1 MPVSRQNLAAELC
14 LPRVRERHH
23 CSAHVAA
30 AAAPTPEVPE
40 CATCSDYWSS
50 HASAARPTR
59 PWNGALRPPRARDS
73 MTLTACLWLALSTS
87 AFAQTASPST
97 DDAFGFRAGI
107 EQFGLY
113 SEGQAR
119 GFDLT
124 RSNAYRI
131 DEAYFVRAAALSDTI
146 IENVAVRVGVSAAR
160 SATPSPTG
168 MVGYR
173 LKAADASRRRL
184 TIGYR
189 NYASPFVEADVRG
202 QALGG
207 KVSVAGGVVLQPDVT
222 YQDGVKGRAADV
234 GGIARAQVGEHL
246 HLTAF
251 GSKSEVEF
259 DGNYAFAPRGAA
271 LPSVLDSQTNLGA
284 PYAQSRATM
293 TSAGVLADWR
303 AGQSTR
309 VHVSAMRSGRLQREA
324 DFTLLAVG
332 DALADGAQATLF
344 RTPSA
349 TSESNAVE
357 ARAEHEVHAGGVL
370 HGFSVAG
377 RMRRSDNR
385 YVGGTAF
392 NLGRVSLR
400 APDYG
405 PASEYVAPA
414 GRIIDSTE
422 QDTVAAGY
430 RAQLGE
436 RLELR
441 AGSAL
446 TRQQRRIRPVEGAA
460 TRDAGSYVLPY
471 ASVVWVRSPALT
483 LFGSYVEGLEDTG
496 AAPPTAANRNE
507 ILPAVLASQSE
518 LGFTHRWGASTVLGG
533 SVFEITKPVPGID
546 AGNVYRFVGNV
557 RHRGAELTLATNIGS
572 ATRALAGFTALD
584 ARQDTGRT
592 PAGISDRLGFMRF
605 EHRLS
610 QATSLTALIN
620 HRNGQFVGGRPE
632 LRTDAITTMDL
643 GFRHAFD
650 LAGRRATLN
659 GTAANIFDEREWVA
673 TAGGVL
679 VRNGPRT
686 FRLALSVDL

>member
-1 MPVSRQNLAAELC
+1 MPVSRRNLSAPAPGV
-14 LPRVRERHH
+14 LPRPDWHG
-23 CSAHVAA
+23 STAPVATTA
-30 AAAPTPEVPE
+30 IAE
-40 CATCSDYWSS
+40 ATALSGETGGANAGPI
-50 HASAARPTR
+50 ASAARSTKVR
-59 PWNGALRPPRARDS
+59 PLPLRRALAAVQLPLGAAV
-73 MTLTACLWLALSTS
+73 CLALSS
-87 AFAQTASPST
+87 GALAQTASPST

-131 DEAYFVRAAALSDTI
+131 DDAYFVRAAALSDTI

-168 MVGYR
+168 VVGYR
-173 LKAADASRRRL
+173 LKASDASRQRL

-222 YQDGVKGRAADV
+222 YPDGVNGRSADV
-234 GGIARAQVGEHL
+234 GGVARAQMGEHL

-271 LPSVLDSQTNLGA
+271 LPSVLDGQTNLGA
-284 PYAQSRATM
+284 PYARSRATM

-303 AGQSTR
+303 AGHATR
-309 VHVSAMRSGRLQREA
+309 LHVSAMRSERLQHEA
-324 DFTLLAVG
+324 DFTLLAIG
-332 DALADGAQATLF
+332 DALDDGAQATLF

-349 TSESNAVE
+349 TSESSAFE
-357 ARAEHEVHAGGVL
+357 ARAEHEVRAGGVL

-392 NLGRVSLR
+392 NLGRVALP

-441 AGSAL
+441 AGGAL

-460 TRDAGSYVLPY
+460 TRDAGSYGLPY

-483 LFGSYVEGLEDTG
+483 LLGSYVEGLEDTG

-507 ILPAVLASQSE
+507 ILAAVLASQSE
-518 LGFTHRWGASTVLGG
+518 LGFTRRWGASTIGG

-546 AGNVYRFVGNV
+546 AANVYRFVGNV
-557 RHRGAELTLATNIGS
+557 RHRGAELTLATSIGS

-584 ARQDTGRT
+584 ARQDAGRT